1 MQPTR
6 RKWQLMV
13 MIAMAAASFAI
24 GASTAWTDDWQRC
37 MTIEQ
42 EAERLACLDAAA
54 GVTGRPHPTDTGRD
68 ERSVIISRC
77 QAQTGEFGSV
87 MVKACIVE
95 DMAAYEAL
103 QASPAEHTPFIEHCL
118 DQLGQHGWGMV
129 RICVERQIEAQGT
142 VAD

>member
-1 MQPTR
+1 
-6 RKWQLMV
+6 
-13 MIAMAAASFAI
+13 MAAHGHDRNGDSRFRHRGERGLA
-24 GASTAWTDDWQRC
+24 DDWQRC

-54 GVTGRPHPTDTGRD
+54 NATGRPHPTDTGRD

-87 MVKACIVE
+87 MVRACIAE

-103 QASPAEHTPFIEHCL
+103 QTFA
-118 DQLGQHGWGMV
+118 G
-129 RICVERQIEAQGT
+129 
-142 VAD
+142 

>member
-13 MIAMAAASFAI
+13 MTAMATAGFAI
-24 GASTAWTDDWQRC
+24 GASTAWAEDWQRC

-54 GVTGRPHPTDTGRD
+54 NATGRPHPTDTGRD
-68 ERSVIISRC
+68 ERSV
-77 QAQTGEFGSV
+77 
-87 MVKACIVE
+87 MVRACIAE

-103 QASPAEHTPFIEHCL
+103 QTFAAEHTPFIERCVG
-118 DQLGQHGWGMV
+118 QLGQHGWAMV